1 MAYEKIDIDCFN
13 DEQRP
18 NNLDWDC
25 LEYGQYLM
33 DTGKIDLS
41 DELYEQWRDEQM
53 ERDEQTE
60 RAEDAFREK
69 VESMFEYFM
78 S

>member
-1 MAYEKIDIDCFN
+1 MAYEKIDIYCFN

-33 DTGKIDLS
+33 DTWKIDLS
-41 DELYEQWRDEQM
+41 DQLYEQYRDDKY
-53 ERDEQTE
+53 EREAQE
-60 RAEDAFREK
+60 N
-69 VESMFEYFM
+69 
-78 S
+78 

>member
-41 DELYEQWRDEQM
+41 DQLYEQQRD
-53 ERDEQTE
+53 DKAE
-60 RAEDAFREK
+60 RAEDVYREK
-69 VESMFEYFM
+69 MESMFEYFM